1 MPVPWAGKDGVMDVD
16 SAVGY
21 ALDSYLEQPMSF
33 KSVSLIVILVPCVGS
48 RRAST
53 QEGARNSESRTL
65 E

>member
-1 MPVPWAGKDGVMDVD
+1 MGVD